1 MMRAAAYRSLAS
13 GASSS
18 SWRRPKAPGGA
29 LSTLAD
35 PCPFLH
41 GRDEGRGGG
50 GRSGP
55 GRRRR
60 IAAAPPPPPPSPAA
74 AAAAAHRMYSSTAR
88 PERGGPVLAMG
99 LGAAALALRGGAMAV
114 RSWKDYQAEAE
125 RAAEEEAER
134 RKEAGLPPLEEE
146 EEARRAAG
154 GGQDKAE
161 AGGGGAGGGSASDD
175 GPRENVFA
183 KFFDMGVGSKFY
195 EGGFEDTMTRKEA
208 ALILGVRES
217 STAKRIKEA
226 HRKLLVL
233 NHPDT
238 GGSTH
243 LSGKINEAKELL
255 LKGKKGR

>member
-1 MMRAAAYRSLAS
+1 MEGLPGRGREGRRGGGRAEEGGRAA
-13 GASSS
+13 
-18 SWRRPKAPGGA
+18 PP
-29 LSTLAD
+29 
-35 PCPFLH
+35 
-41 GRDEGRGGG
+41 RGGG
-50 GRSGP
+50 GGQE
-55 GRRRR
+55 GRR
-60 IAAAPPPPPPSPAA
+60 
-74 AAAAAHRMYSSTAR
+74 
-88 PERGGPVLAMG
+88 
-99 LGAAALALRGGAMAV
+99 
-114 RSWKDYQAEAE
+114 
-125 RAAEEEAER
+125 
-134 RKEAGLPPLEEE
+134 
-146 EEARRAAG
+146 

-255 LKGKKGR
+255 LKGKKAARTAAGARAESKSDTTSRRVACDSSA